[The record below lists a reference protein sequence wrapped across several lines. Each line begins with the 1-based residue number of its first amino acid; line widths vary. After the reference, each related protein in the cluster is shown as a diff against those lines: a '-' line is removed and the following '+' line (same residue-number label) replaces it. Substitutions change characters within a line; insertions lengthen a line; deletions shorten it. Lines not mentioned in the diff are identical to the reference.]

1 MKTTSSLAALAGA
14 LALMGTQAAAAADQN
29 AKPAQT
35 VPAKAA
41 AKKAAEGACGEGKC
55 QTCCKRQSR
64 RSQMRCRQKQS
75 GRRQMRGRQKSR
87 P

>member
-14 LALMGTQAAAAADQN
+14 LALMGTQAAAAADQT

-55 QTCCKRQSR
+55 GSH
-64 RSQMRCRQKQS
+64 
-75 GRRQMRGRQKSR
+75 
-87 P
+87 

>member
-41 AKKAAEGACGEGKC
+41 AKKATEGACG
-55 QTCCKRQSR
+55 
-64 RSQMRCRQKQS
+64 
-75 GRRQMRGRQKSR
+75 
-87 P
+87 

>member
-14 LALMGTQAAAAADQN
+14 LALMGTQAAVAADQN

-41 AKKAAEGACGEGKC
+41 AKKAVEGACGEGKCAAAKKAAPKAAEGACGEGKC
-55 QTCCKRQSR
+55 GSH
-64 RSQMRCRQKQS
+64 
-75 GRRQMRGRQKSR
+75 
-87 P
+87 